1 MNSAQLILSA
11 QRAMLFN
18 VSQKFR
24 MISLE
29 VDENKTLKL
38 LVIISSELTEEEKD
52 LAYSMAGE
60 IVGDFVEI
68 EKSDVDFIVSNDPIN
83 SLERLHILMYAL
95 DE

>member
-18 VSQKFR
+18 ISQKFR

-52 LAYSMAGE
+52 LAYSMTGE